1 LDWWESMEYRG
12 MRPAWTEPNLL
23 AVSMK
28 FEDGNPRLAEYT
40 WLNVLDSKN
49 KLFT

>member
-1 LDWWESMEYRG
+1 

-28 FEDGNPRLAEYT
+28 FEDGNPRLAEVRSP
-40 WLNVLDSKN
+40 LNYFGLKD
-49 KLFT
+49 